1 MSIYRRVTDEEI
13 EKALI
18 ENEYQ
23 ISETSRVLGFTRVS
37 YLKRRIANNPHLSK
51 LVEGKTQY
59 RRETTRVSEE
69 DYIEAIYEG
78 RGNRNAI
85 ARLLGLDI
93 SSVAKRIRNN
103 PELQDHMKR
112 ASDDQ
117 KDIAELKLFEL
128 VEQGNLDAIKFY
140 LSRQARDR
148 GYGDRMD
155 LSADLGINQ
164 YWNLRVLGNEELKL
178 LEEMARKALPQE

>member
-18 ENEYQ
+18 QNDYQ

-37 YLKRRIANNPHLSK
+37 YLKRRIANNPNLSK

-59 RRETTRVSEE
+59 RREITRVSEE
-69 DYIEAIYEG
+69 DFIEAIYEG

-93 SSVAKRIRNN
+93 STVAKRVRNN
-103 PELQDHMKR
+103 PELQDHLKK
-112 ASDDQ
+112 ASEYQ
-117 KDIAELKLFEL
+117 KDVAELKLFEL

-155 LSADLGINQ
+155 LSADMNMVRI
-164 YWNLRVLGNEELKL
+164 WNLEVLGMEELKL
-178 LEEMARKALPQE
+178 LEQMARKALPEA